1 MQQTIV
7 RKSIFDGDRI
17 NRLMVDEHA
26 VDDLKFKFRRIIAIL
41 ILAKDIWPMMIDE
54 ATKILNTSFI
64 DPVLQRQVRDGVT
77 SFSLGVN
84 FQLLLMG

>member
-1 MQQTIV
+1 
-7 RKSIFDGDRI
+7 
-17 NRLMVDEHA
+17 MVDEHT
-26 VDDLKFKFRRIIAIL
+26 VDDLHFKFRRIIAIL

-54 ATKILNTSFI
+54 VTKIPNAFFI

-77 SFSLGVN
+77 RFSLGVN

>member
-1 MQQTIV
+1 M
-7 RKSIFDGDRI
+7 
-17 NRLMVDEHA
+17 MVDEHT
-26 VDDLKFKFRRIIAIL
+26 VDDLHFKFRRIIAIL

-54 ATKILNTSFI
+54 ATKIPNAFFI

-77 SFSLGVN
+77 RFSLGVN